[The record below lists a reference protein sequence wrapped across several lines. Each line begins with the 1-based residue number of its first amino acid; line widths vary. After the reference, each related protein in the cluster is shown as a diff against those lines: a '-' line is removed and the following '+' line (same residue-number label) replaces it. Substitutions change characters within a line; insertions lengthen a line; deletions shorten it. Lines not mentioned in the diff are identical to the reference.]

1 MDLKRE
7 PWDLLFRPTCMLNEV
22 KKRLSSSK
30 YFIGHKSNHWFDLYV
45 TPYITAVCLN
55 DVSVT
60 LVVEDVS

>member
-1 MDLKRE
+1 MGLKQA
-7 PWDLLFRPTCMLNEV
+7 PSDLLFRPTCKLNEV

-30 YFIGHKSNHWFDLYV
+30 YFIGHKSNHWFDLHV
-45 TPYITAVCLN
+45 NPYITAVCLN

>member
-1 MDLKRE
+1 MGLKRE
-7 PWDLLFRPTCMLNEV
+7 PWDLLFRPTCKLNEV

-30 YFIGHKSNHWFDLYV
+30 YFIGHKSNHWFDLFV